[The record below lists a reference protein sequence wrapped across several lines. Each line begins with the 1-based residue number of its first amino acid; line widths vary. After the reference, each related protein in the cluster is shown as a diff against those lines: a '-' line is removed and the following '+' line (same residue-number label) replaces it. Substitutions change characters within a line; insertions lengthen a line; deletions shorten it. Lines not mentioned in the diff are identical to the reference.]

1 MVRSVELHRVPRF
14 DVIDQIIDNV
24 DFNFVI
30 VENLKILE
38 NFSVEMEA

>member
-30 VENLKILE
+30 VENLKIFE

>member
-24 DFNFVI
+24 NFNFVI
-30 VENLKILE
+30 VENLKIFE